1 MVETSGLGYSPK
13 NLQFGGDGRKRL
25 INGVVKMSRAV
36 KSTLGPSGN
45 TVLIES
51 ANHTHGITVTK
62 DGVSVAKSIDLIDPV
77 ENLAV
82 RMMKEAADKT
92 ATSAGDGTT
101 TAIVLTEGLVLGGL
115 EFITEEM
122 NRTEVLRSMVD
133 ISNKVV
139 DKLRRKSKKVSTSM
153 LVDVASISA
162 NNDREIGKIISEVYK
177 DVGKTGVVTVEKSQT
192 SETYAETIKG
202 LKIDRGYLS
211 SLFVNDAKK
220 DECVFDDVMVLV
232 ADMEL
237 SSIIPINEILGI
249 VASENKKLL
258 IISPCSVNLVNTLV
272 ANSMRGLIKVVA
284 VPPPSFGHK
293 QHELMQDIALAV
305 GATYFSEKTGDDLSH
320 INYGDLGHA
329 AKVIVSK
336 DRTVII
342 RSAARADQES
352 IDEKITQ
359 LWDAHKNATKKADK
373 DFILERIASLSGGI
387 GVIYAGGQTDL
398 EQKELYDRV
407 DDAVCA
413 VRSALEEGILPGAG
427 KALLDESAELLSTMS
442 DSSISNEY
450 DAALKIVVNA
460 LMAPFQQILANA
472 GLKPSDVYKDGT
484 PVGHGYNLK
493 TGEMGD
499 LIQMGVIDP
508 LKVTRSA
515 LQNAVSVAVTI
526 LSTNAIITLA
536 RSYEAEAAQ

>member
-1 MVETSGLGYSPK
+1 
-13 NLQFGGDGRKRL
+13 
-25 INGVVKMSRAV
+25 
-36 KSTLGPSGN
+36 
-45 TVLIES
+45 
-51 ANHTHGITVTK
+51 
-62 DGVSVAKSIDLIDPV
+62 
-77 ENLAV
+77 
-82 RMMKEAADKT
+82 MMKEAADKT

-237 SSIIPINEILGI
+237 SSIIPINEILGV